1 MLKKIYY
8 YCYYCYYVILTHV
21 DVAGG
26 FTRLIPVQ
34 TQWTLVYQA
43 DVFSTTPHFFRYL
56 THFLGSLLFLGDR
69 SFGEVELNN

>member
-34 TQWTLVYQA
+34 TQWT
-43 DVFSTTPHFFRYL
+43 
-56 THFLGSLLFLGDR
+56 
-69 SFGEVELNN
+69 

>member
-1 MLKKIYY
+1 MKLKKIYY

-34 TQWTLVYQA
+34 TQWT
-43 DVFSTTPHFFRYL
+43 
-56 THFLGSLLFLGDR
+56 
-69 SFGEVELNN
+69 